1 VAHRGV
7 NPGCRAAAL
16 GSQVRE
22 GLTRHPRPAIISNLT
37 DHFGVTGGLV
47 ARAGV
52 HGGFLVREP
61 AATDNDRVEL
71 EEVSADELLTAV
83 IPITRRGYSPDVID
97 SLLERAAATIE
108 RLRPLDAPALER
120 ERRER
125 ADLLQRTLML
135 AQARADETVTQAQTV
150 AGEIRDDAE
159 AGAQL
164 LIADAEQLA
173 AHLVETERLRA
184 HAILEDALACRD
196 VVQDDVAAL
205 EEFASQARARLR
217 DALEAELT
225 GLDGLLGAFTSR
237 PGLHEIDLTDPTLG
251 SGHGAGQLEAP
262 RDTAPHE
269 MTWVAPELGVPGTDE
284 PIIALMVQDRDAES

>member
-1 VAHRGV
+1 V
-7 NPGCRAAAL
+7 NPGHRSRPL

-61 AATDNDRVEL
+61 AATDDDRVEL

-108 RLRPLDAPALER
+108 RLRALDTPALER

-135 AQARADETVTQAQTV
+135 AQARADETVTQAQSV

-184 HAILEDALACRD
+184 HAILEDALASRD

-205 EEFASQARARLR
+205 EEFASQARARLH

-225 GLDGLLGAFTSR
+225 GLDGLLGAVTSR

-251 SGHGAGQLEAP
+251 SGHGAGQLEAH

-284 PIIALMVQDRDAES
+284 PVIALMVQDRDAGS